1 MRQILVHSPAWDV
14 RPRVAE
20 LKVPTLFILADP
32 SALVPPSE
40 AEKIRA
46 ALGNQSVVT
55 VPNTS
60 HSVYRDDFEGF
71 LREVD
76 AFMRPPAA

>member
-1 MRQILVHSPAWDV
+1 V
-14 RPRVAE
+14 RPRIAE
-20 LKVPTLFILADP
+20 LTVPTLFILADP

-46 ALGNQSVVT
+46 QLGNQSVVNI
-55 VPNTS
+55 PNTT

-76 AFMRPPAA
+76 AFMRSPAA